1 VPVINGLT
9 DRFHPCQLLADMQTY
24 RAPRRHPRAAG
35 GLDRRRQQH
44 VPTPTSRPRGCSTSS
59 CAIAC
64 PEGFEPD
71 ADLLPPPGRCQLPA
85 DRSAGAAE
93 GADLVATDVWASMGQ
108 EEEQAQRRAVFA
120 PYQVNDAVMARAAP
134 DALFM
139 HCLPA
144 HRGEE
149 VAASV
154 IDGPQSV
161 VWDEAENRLHAQKAL
176 LELLLYA
183 RVRIQDGTVGFVLLQ
198 ELQDEPAARS
208 RLVQVEERL
217 AALRQKPDALTA
229 ELARL
234 QETHAE
240 LRERFATLEREKQQR
255 EQELATIRHASAN
268 VLDITSDRER
278 LRLQVAELTR
288 ARADLEQQNRDL
300 KNQTNQ
306 RWFLIGAGV
315 LGAGILM
322 GLLLPHLRLGRRKTP
337 WGSL

>member
-1 VPVINGLT
+1 VPLPHRLLAGALLTVILGAASLVPVAAGAETRYVT
-9 DRFHPCQLLADMQTY
+9 DRLEVTL
-24 RAPRRHPRAAG
+24 RAGESTRYKILRMLPSG
-35 GLDRRRQQH
+35 
-44 VPTPTSRPRGCSTSS
+44 TPVEVLGINKST
-59 CAIAC
+59 
-64 PEGFEPD
+64 
-71 ADLLPPPGRCQLPA
+71 
-85 DRSAGAAE
+85 
-93 GADLVATDVWASMGQ
+93 
-108 EEEQAQRRAVFA
+108 
-120 PYQVNDAVMARAAP
+120 N
-134 DALFM
+134 
-139 HCLPA
+139 
-144 HRGEE
+144 
-149 VAASV
+149 
-154 IDGPQSV
+154 
-161 VWDEAENRLHAQKAL
+161 
-176 LELLLYA
+176 YA